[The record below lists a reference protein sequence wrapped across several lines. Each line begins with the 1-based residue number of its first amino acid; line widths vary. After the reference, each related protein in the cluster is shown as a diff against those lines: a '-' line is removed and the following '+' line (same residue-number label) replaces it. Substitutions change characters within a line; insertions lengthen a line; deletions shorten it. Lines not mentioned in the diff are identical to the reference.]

1 MVEETSVIANVKEIV
16 PAKTPAVAKKTVK
29 KVVKKVV
36 EAPSEV
42 SPETAAPAVAQESSA
57 PDDASLLV
65 PLDSYLKA
73 GLHIGT
79 KFRTKYMKKFIYKVR
94 TDGLTVLNVQALD
107 ERIRVVAEFISRYK
121 PEDIVVV
128 GKRENGWRAI
138 KLFAKITGVRAYAGR
153 YHPGILTN
161 PSLEDFEEAK
171 LIIVADPW
179 PDKDALRDAAKVGTV
194 TVALC
199 DTNNDSTYVDLVLP
213 CNNKGRKSL
222 GLIFWIL
229 AREFMK
235 KHHPEAGDLPY
246 SLDDFM
252 GETEEARAQ
261 MMKKKRRFTPSKTSS
276 RPPRRR

>member
-1 MVEETSVIANVKEIV
+1 MANKEESEKEVKIEEKPVKKAVKKAEKADAKKDDDIV
-16 PAKTPAVAKKTVK
+16 PT
-29 KVVKKVV
+29 
-36 EAPSEV
+36 
-42 SPETAAPAVAQESSA
+42 
-57 PDDASLLV
+57 DDSNLIV

-79 KFRTKYMKKFIYKVR
+79 KFRTKYMEKFIYKVR
-94 TDGLTVLNVQALD
+94 SDGLTVLNVQAID
-107 ERIRVVAEFISRYK
+107 ERIRVVADFISKYN

-138 KLFAKITGVRAYAGR
+138 KLFAKVTGVNAYAGR

-161 PSLEDFEEAK
+161 PYLEDFRETK
-171 LIIVADPW
+171 LVIVADPW
-179 PDKDALRDAAKVGTV
+179 PDRDALKDAAKVGAV

-222 GLIFWIL
+222 GLVFYIL
-229 AREFMK
+229 AREYLK
-235 KHHPEAGDLPY
+235 VHHPEAGEMPY

-252 GETEEARAQ
+252 GETEEAQAQ
-261 MMKKKRRFTPSKTSS
+261 MVKKRRFVPRGNGLGGRSNNRNSGG
-276 RPPRRR
+276 RPNRR